1 MPKLI
6 VMPHPGKTKLI
17 PVEATNTKIG
27 RANSNDVV
35 IDSERVSRF
44 HAVLT
49 IENGRVWIRDLK
61 SSNGTFVN
69 GQRVESRAL
78 SNGDTIHVGDCPLRF
93 LAGEQTVTPAEALRL
108 MSIPG
113 GLTDLGKL
121 H

>member
-1 MPKLI
+1 
-6 VMPHPGKTKLI
+6 
-17 PVEATNTKIG
+17 
-27 RANSNDVV
+27 
-35 IDSERVSRF
+35 
-44 HAVLT
+44 
-49 IENGRVWIRDLK
+49 
-61 SSNGTFVN
+61 
-69 GQRVESRAL
+69 VESRAL